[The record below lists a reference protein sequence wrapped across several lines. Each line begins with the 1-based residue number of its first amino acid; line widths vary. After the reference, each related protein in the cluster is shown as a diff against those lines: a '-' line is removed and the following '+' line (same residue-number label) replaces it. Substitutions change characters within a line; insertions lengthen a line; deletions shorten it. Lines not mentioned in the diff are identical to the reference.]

1 MLPQTNSDLWEF
13 LSHTIEMEKM
23 TVDIRPPETSEFMI
37 KVFPIMEQVAIFL
50 HLELQYHGAVEQ
62 AKLELENC
70 RDFSSMNLYKCI
82 DINNLNYIS
91 IPSLLKFFL
100 KFKIKLPKKYTD
112 AFYRRTNVKLN
123 MMMTF

>member
-1 MLPQTNSDLWEF
+1 MSKNDEN
-13 LSHTIEMEKM
+13 EEKSKSVIDKK
-23 TVDIRPPETSEFMI
+23 TDEKDGPSAAE
-37 KVFPIMEQVAIFL
+37 
-50 HLELQYHGAVEQ
+50 VEQ

-100 KFKIKLPKKYTD
+100 KFIIKLPKKYTD